1 MLDGVGQRKKKT
13 WKNLSGFLARE
24 LDVCKHEDEAS
35 GFGEMYLGPINDG
48 ILSLHIPSPH
58 PTPPKTKLPLEAR
71 KVTTS
76 SCPLK
81 LLMGEVGGVFL
92 MSFWFI
98 LVYTCGLHNLQEG

>member
-58 PTPPKTKLPLEAR
+58 PTPPKNKATTGGKEGHYFLLPTQ
-71 KVTTS
+71 VIN
-76 SCPLK
+76 
-81 LLMGEVGGVFL
+81 GWGGRCLSDVL
-92 MSFWFI
+92 
-98 LVYTCGLHNLQEG
+98 LVYTSVHLWAA